1 MTKFET
7 LLQEFPETV
16 QAMLKPVW
24 AGLSQEQR
32 KEFEQLLGLL
42 PNSLKPLKDILSLIL
57 DQYRPAF
64 GAKRSI
70 AIVGPA
76 NVGKSTLYNQ
86 LVLRREDEAE
96 VSPVPGTTRQNQE
109 ADAGLFVLVDTPG
122 ADAAGEVGE
131 REREIAFAA
140 ARRADFLVMV
150 FEASRGIKRYEKD
163 LFDAL
168 LDLEKPY
175 LVVLNKMDLIA
186 RSDWEKVQAAA
197 AHTLRLEK
205 SQVIDTVATEGKNVG
220 RIVLAIAKAEPEL
233 LAAIAEAMP
242 EYQARLA
249 WQRIFPAAG
258 LAGVVGLTPL
268 PIVDLLPLLGIQVG
282 LILSIARIYG
292 YTINLKRARELTAT
306 FGLGLAARAVFQQL
320 SKLGGVPGWLL
331 SAAIAAA
338 TTTVMGYA
346 AILWFAYGEKPTQ
359 AALQQ
364 WTTEITLYLK
374 EQLADLGQK
383 RPDRG
388 TLRQRLSQALQALPD
403 RLRLNHRG
411 PIGGAG

>member
-16 QAMLKPVW
+16 QTMLKPVW
-24 AGLSQEQR
+24 AGLSREQR

-57 DQYRPAF
+57 DQYRPVF
-64 GAKRSI
+64 GTKRSI

-109 ADAGLFVLVDTPG
+109 ADAGLFLLIDTPG

-140 ARRADFLVMV
+140 ARRADFLVIV

-186 RSDWEKVQAAA
+186 RSDREKVHAAA

-220 RIVLAIAKAEPEL
+220 RIILAIAKAEPEL

-306 FGLGLAARAVFQQL
+306 FGLGLAARTVFQQL

-338 TTTVMGYA
+338 TTAVMGYA

-364 WTTEITLYLK
+364 WTTDITLYLK

-383 RPDRG
+383 KPDRG

-411 PIGGAG
+411 PVGGAS